1 MVTLFS
7 LQKQLDAHDVKYFS
21 FWNALLIIIS
31 CSLTWN
37 KCPWTLKKKIDS
49 FLMTVLWTAVTS
61 GWSTAMLLRGFYYS
75 LWESHDPKFNV
86 HPKTERDS
94 FLKCSDFTRGNYSCG
109 HGCALRDIHH
119 GFFCSCEDIKYKLD
133 SFSSAVSNQKTRD
146 TTTSMCL
153 SLEKGADMSTVNLLI
168 YIRFPVSCWGLG

>member
-1 MVTLFS
+1 MS
-7 LQKQLDAHDVKYFS
+7 L
-21 FWNALLIIIS
+21 NI
-31 CSLTWN
+31 
-37 KCPWTLKKKIDS
+37 KKKNRFIFNDC
-49 FLMTVLWTAVTS
+49 FVNCGNLWLIHRLVIN
-61 GWSTAMLLRGFYYS
+61 MLLRGFDYS

-153 SLEKGADMSTVNLLI
+153 SLEKGVDMSTVNLLI